1 MSSRDAT
8 FRCDSQ
14 DCKIFLKMF
23 AYLTWTIQ
31 MSAIN
36 VITNSV
42 ITLYCLS
49 HISHEILKFST
60 YSVKMIMTT
69 FR

>member
-1 MSSRDAT
+1 
-8 FRCDSQ
+8 
-14 DCKIFLKMF
+14 
-23 AYLTWTIQ
+23 

-42 ITLYCLS
+42 ITLYCSS
-49 HISHEILKFST
+49 HISHDILKIST
-60 YSVKMIMTT
+60 YSVKMTMTT

>member
-1 MSSRDAT
+1 
-8 FRCDSQ
+8 
-14 DCKIFLKMF
+14 
-23 AYLTWTIQ
+23 

-49 HISHEILKFST
+49 HISHEILKIST
-60 YSVKMIMTT
+60 HSVKMIMTT

>member
-8 FRCDSQ
+8 SRCDSQ
-14 DCKIFLKMF
+14 DCKIFLKYVRIF
-23 AYLTWTIQ
+23 NTDIQ
-31 MSAIN
+31 MSAVN

>member
-1 MSSRDAT
+1 MPSRDAT
-8 FRCDSQ
+8 SQCDSQ

-23 AYLTWTIQ
+23 AYLTRTIQ
-31 MSAIN
+31 MSTVN
-36 VITNSV
+36 VITNGV

-49 HISHEILKFST
+49 HIAHGILKFST
-60 YSVKMIMTT
+60 YSVKIIMTT

>member
-1 MSSRDAT
+1 
-8 FRCDSQ
+8 
-14 DCKIFLKMF
+14 
-23 AYLTWTIQ
+23 
-31 MSAIN
+31 MSAVN

-60 YSVKMIMTT
+60 HSVKIIMTT